1 MEKEN
6 RDFLFKE
13 LAKGNEII
21 KAYQQIL
28 DNISIH
34 GNAYNPFF
42 VLVLDSMTAKLI
54 LIISY
59 VFDKNNDS
67 INLKNNMVKSTKNTS
82 WIENLK
88 EEYKDLITFRNKA
101 VGHLNKK
108 TENSLESIRCSDEKL
123 NQSIT
128 SFSFS
133 KEVSDKTNFLTC
145 LVSFIEA
152 LFYFGLTILF
162 FKEFNFSTENI
173 IHFLQII
180 GGWLGIKTLG
190 NFGQWADEHLGR
202 ASFYLY
208 LIGSL
213 LNLVF
218 STSIGLCVC
227 YLISIA

>member
-1 MEKEN
+1 M
-6 RDFLFKE
+6 LY
-13 LAKGNEII
+13 LTIILLSTLGLIASQCII
-21 KAYQQIL
+21 KCI
-28 DNISIH
+28 
-34 GNAYNPFF
+34 
-42 VLVLDSMTAKLI
+42 
-54 LIISY
+54 
-59 VFDKNNDS
+59 
-67 INLKNNMVKSTKNTS
+67 LKN
-82 WIENLK
+82 
-88 EEYKDLITFRNKA
+88 
-101 VGHLNKK
+101 LNKK
-108 TENSLESIRCSDEKL
+108 TKDSLESIRCSDEKL

-213 LNLVF
+213 LNLLF
-218 STSIGLCVC
+218 SFFIGLAVC
-227 YLISIA
+227 YLLFKHNFIIYLISCLLSLIIQIILSYLDSGAC